1 MVEGSKVILCYMV
14 TGKYMYISVIA
25 KVYIQKNK
33 GNSQAI

>member
-1 MVEGSKVILCYMV
+1 MVEGSKVIMCYMV
-14 TGKYMYISVIA
+14 TGKYISVIA